1 VARDALNGVEDLMD
15 RGRTFVLRLFM
26 AAVGLFALGAVAGEQ
41 PRRIMSLSYSPSG
54 VVTETQM
61 ARGFSESRLRA
72 DLQRLLP
79 YTNHIRTY
87 SVDNGLDR
95 IPAVAKTLGLKVS
108 LGIWLGRDF
117 AKNSAEVEK
126 ALKVIAAF
134 PDVIDR
140 VYVGNE
146 AIVRGDLTAPQVI
159 AHLKHVKSV
168 LARTNPGLQ
177 AGTAEPWY
185 IWEKNPEL
193 AEAGDFIGAHLFSF
207 WDGVPVKD
215 AIANLTRR
223 FDDLSKAYPT
233 HKVIISETGWPVG
246 GEAHEAAVASAEAQA
261 AFTRAFLK
269 HAAEKGYDYN
279 FVEAYDQ
286 IWKTPL
292 EKGSVWGVLSD
303 DGKPKFDF

>member
-1 VARDALNGVEDLMD
+1 MARDALNGIEVHM
-15 RGRTFVLRLFM
+15 GGAGKFILRILVG
-26 AAVGLFALGAVAGEQ
+26 AIGLFALNAMAGEQ
-41 PRRIMSLSYSPSG
+41 PLKIMSLSYSPSG

-61 ARGFSESRLRA
+61 AKGFSESQLRA

-79 YTNHIRTY
+79 YTNRIRTY

-95 IPAVAKTLGLKVS
+95 IPAIAKTLGLKVS
-108 LGIWLGRDF
+108 LGIWLGSDF
-117 AKNSAEVEK
+117 AKNAAEVEK

-134 PDVIDR
+134 PDQIDR

-146 AIVRGDLTAPQVI
+146 AVVRGDLKPAQVI

-177 AGTAEPWY
+177 AATAEPWY

-207 WDGVPVKD
+207 WDGVPVQD
-215 AIANLTRR
+215 AIVNLTRR
-223 FDDLSKAYPT
+223 FDDLRKAYPAR
-233 HKVIISETGWPVG
+233 KVIISETGWPVG
-246 GEAHEAAVASAEAQA
+246 GEANEAAVASAEAQA

-269 HAAEKGYDYN
+269 HAAEKSYDYN
-279 FVEAYDQ
+279 IVEAYDQ

-292 EKGSVWGVLSD
+292 EKGSVWGLLTD
-303 DGKPKFDF
+303 GGKPKFDF